1 MKKLKLLVVIIFAVI
16 IAFLLYFLIINS
28 LVDSYIEDYTDIGR
42 SIALFDFYNNYEDIE
57 KDIFY
62 IGPSSFK
69 EDIDAGLMDGINDY
83 NNFNLGNP
91 ASTPIRR
98 YVEINHI
105 IKTNPEIIVLGVGPM
120 SLSGKWLFPD
130 DHYALISDKVE
141 INNNLGFY
149 DEYPINLNKLQLLLY
164 KRKFF
169 ANSIFKKIESISGNP
184 LFYGKYNIDFKSENI
199 LKQVKDDVD
208 PEFAEENRNRN
219 NFEEFEIPSIDNNDK
234 IAFELIV
241 KKLKENNIKVII
253 VKVPVNPLLFEKIPE
268 NYLDNYN
275 NFILKISEKYNVTS
289 LDYTKTYEESLFYDG
304 LHLNRFGRES
314 FSRKLAVDVVQ
325 NAVQ

>member
-1 MKKLKLLVVIIFAVI
+1 MKKLKLLVVITFAVI
-16 IAFLLYFLIINS
+16 VAFLLYFLIINS

-42 SIALFDFYNNYEDIE
+42 SIALFDFYDNYEDIE

-69 EDIDAGLMDGINDY
+69 EDIDAGLIGEINGY

-120 SLSGKWLFPD
+120 SLSGKWLSPD
-130 DHYALISDKVE
+130 DHYALISDKTK
-141 INNNLGFY
+141 INNNLRFY

-164 KRKFF
+164 KRKFLGS
-169 ANSIFKKIESISGNP
+169 AIFKKIESISGSP
-184 LFYGKYNIDFKSENI
+184 LYYGDYNIDFKSENI
-199 LKQVKDDVD
+199 LKQVKGDFD
-208 PEFAEENRNRN
+208 PKFAEEMGFKD
-219 NFEEFEIPSIDNNDK
+219 NFEEFEAPLTKNNEK

-241 KKLKENNIKVII
+241 KRLKENNVQVFI
-253 VKVPVNPLLFEKIPE
+253 VKIPVNPLLSERIPKE
-268 NYLDNYN
+268 YLDNYN
-275 NFILKISEKYNVTS
+275 NFILMISEEYNIKV
-289 LDYTKTYEESLFYDG
+289 LDYAETYGENYFYDG
-304 LHLNRFGRES
+304 LHLNKFGREN
-314 FSRKLAVDVVQ
+314 FSKKLAKDV
-325 NAVQ
+325 A